1 MQWRP
6 ICPEMKLKN
15 LSYLLLIT
23 ALFACRRESPPVTPA
38 PAAGDTLAVGAPT
51 VVFYYPGSALTDS
64 LKTTIGNSY
73 YRVMDSLTR
82 HNPAWRQW
90 ATTQGYRIV
99 ETEARFLTFEVQK
112 GINVRID
119 LQALA
124 SPWGIFVAD
133 SGRYPRQV
141 YEPPDMQPQTAPST
155 AKELSAGKTTTARA
169 KRKPS
174 TPLAPVPV
182 TAETRAREKDSVSWM
197 KRLKGKIRGVFSPP
211 DEFVFESSFTEPAF
225 TGQVSPKKALVFY
238 LENDIF
244 TGTDIWYTNGTTIM
258 WVDRFWQHSPLCYI
272 LHPRIGQSTDFYGIL
287 FRQNLYTPIHHT
299 WPGIQYNDRP
309 FASFLTLGNFKT
321 SLFREWR
328 MRLTTQFDAGV
339 IGESALGETFQ
350 RLIHTS
356 EKQPIGWQYQVR
368 DDLVLQYTLAAEKS
382 VVNAPGHDLV
392 IEAGI
397 QGGTLFNNISGG
409 ISYHFSRFDRR
420 YRDLLPDA
428 YRKGRWG
435 GFLPGVQ
442 YEFFARAEG
451 INVLYDATLQGG
463 MFNHDSPYTL
473 FERDVERYVFRG
485 SAGLEVSYNGLG
497 LGFAAYIISPEFN
510 PQKVWHKWG
519 RVTLTLSY

>member
-1 MQWRP
+1 MN
-6 ICPEMKLKN
+6 LKKIP
-15 LSYLLLIT
+15 YLLLIL
-23 ALFACRRESPPVTPA
+23 ALIACRRETPPATS
-38 PAAGDTLAVGAPT
+38 AGTAGETLAVEAPA
-51 VVFYYPGSALTDS
+51 VVFYYPGMARVDS
-64 LKTTIGNSY
+64 LRKVFGKFYFRT
-73 YRVMDSLTR
+73 MDSLTR

-90 ATTQGYRIV
+90 ADAQGYRII
-99 ETEARFLTFEVQK
+99 ETEARYLKFEVRK
-112 GINVRID
+112 GVDVKID
-119 LQALA
+119 LAA
-124 SPWGIFVAD
+124 IEAPWGVFVANP
-133 SGRYPRQV
+133 GQYPLQV
-141 YEPPDMQPQTAPST
+141 YEPPDVP
-155 AKELSAGKTTTARA
+155 LHTARPVADGAAARLPGA
-169 KRKPS
+169 KKLKKA
-174 TPLAPVPV
+174 TPPPAAAY
-182 TAETRAREKDSVSWM
+182 TDTKAREKDSVSWM
-197 KRLKGKIRGVFSPP
+197 KRLKGKIWGIFTPQT
-211 DEFVFESSFTEPAF
+211 EFVFESSFAEPAF
-225 TGQVSPKKALVFY
+225 TGQVSPKKALIFY

-258 WVDRFWQHSPLCYI
+258 WVDRFWQHSPICYI
-272 LHPRIGQSTDFYGIL
+272 LHPRFGKSTDHYGLL
-287 FRQNLYTPIHHT
+287 FRQNLYTPVHHT

-321 SLFREWR
+321 SVFRDWR

-339 IGESALGETFQ
+339 IGESALGEAFQ

-368 DDLVLQYTLAAEKS
+368 DDIVLQYSFGAEKS
-382 VVNAPGHDLV
+382 LVHAPGHDLA
-392 IEAGI
+392 IEAGF
-397 QGGTLFNNISGG
+397 QGGTLFNNITGG

-420 YRDLLPDA
+420 YRDPLPDA

-473 FERDVERYVFRG
+473 FEKDVERYVFRG
-485 SAGLEVSYNGLG
+485 SAGIGVSYNGLG
-497 LGFAAYIISPEFN
+497 LDFSASIISPEFN